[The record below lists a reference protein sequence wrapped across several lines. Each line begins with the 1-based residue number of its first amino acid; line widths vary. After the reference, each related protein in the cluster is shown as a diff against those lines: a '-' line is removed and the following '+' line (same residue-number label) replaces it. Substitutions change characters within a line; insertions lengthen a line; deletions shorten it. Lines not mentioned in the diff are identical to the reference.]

1 LYDIENLA
9 TLMDKHTHQDGVHPT
24 AIPRVFLIRASHTT
38 TPLHVL
44 HAPAVCIVAQGEKQ
58 VMLADRIYRYDRS
71 RYLTVSVDLPLVGQI
86 VTATAEKPY
95 LCFRID
101 LDPVLLSE
109 ILIAAGQTE
118 KEETAPTS
126 SGLFL
131 NDATPD
137 LIETATRLV
146 RLLDSPRDI
155 AMLSPLIEREL
166 LYRLLVSPQSGQLRQ
181 IAHGESRLRQVN
193 TAIGWIRRNFDKPLR
208 IEDMAEHAG
217 MSASSFHQHFKDVT
231 AMSPL
236 QYQEQLRLQ
245 EARRLILGQ
254 ALDAAT
260 AAHTVGYESPSQ
272 FSREYA
278 RLFGAPPLRDIARLK
293 ASPEYLLQA

>member
-1 LYDIENLA
+1 MYDIEILA
-9 TLMDKHTHQDGVHPT
+9 ALMDKHTHQDGVHPT
-24 AIPRVFLIRASHTT
+24 AIPRVFLIRVSRPT

-109 ILIAAGQTE
+109 ILIAAGQTQN
-118 KEETAPTS
+118 EETHPAS
-126 SGLFL
+126 SGLIL

-137 LIETATRLV
+137 LIETAVRLM

-166 LYRLLVSPQSGQLRQ
+166 LYRLLVSPQGGQLRQ
-181 IAHGESRLRQVN
+181 IAHGESRLQQVN
-193 TAIGWIRRNFDKPLR
+193 VAIGWIRRNFDKPLR
-208 IEDMAEHAG
+208 IEDMAEQAR

-236 QYQEQLRLQ
+236 QYQKQLRLQ

-260 AAHTVGYESPSQ
+260 AANTVGYESPSQ

-293 ASPEYLLQA
+293 ASPDYLLQA

>member
-1 LYDIENLA
+1 MYDIENLA
-9 TLMDKHTHQDGVHPT
+9 ALIGKHTRLDGVHPT
-24 AIPRVFLIRASHTT
+24 AIPRVFLIRVSHPT

-58 VMLADRIYRYDRS
+58 MMLADRIYRYDCN

-109 ILIAAGQTE
+109 ILIAAGQVE
-118 KEETAPTS
+118 NEETPPAS

-137 LIETATRLV
+137 LIETAIRLM

-166 LYRLLVSPQSGQLRQ
+166 LYHLLIGPQGGQLRQ

-193 TAIGWIRRNFDKPLR
+193 AAIGWIRRNFDRPLR
-208 IEDMAEHAG
+208 IEDMAEQAR

-236 QYQEQLRLQ
+236 QYQKQLRLQ

-293 ASPEYLLQA
+293 ASPDYLLQA

>member
-1 LYDIENLA
+1 MYDIENLA
-9 TLMDKHTHQDGVHPT
+9 ALMDKHTHQDGVLPT
-24 AIPRVFLIRASHTT
+24 AIPRVFLIRASHPT

-44 HAPAVCIVAQGEKQ
+44 HAPAVCIIAQGEKQ

-71 RYLTVSVDLPLVGQI
+71 RYLTVSVDLPVVGQI
-86 VTATAEKPY
+86 ISATAERPY

-101 LDPVLLSE
+101 LDPMLLSE
-109 ILIAAGQTE
+109 IMIAAGHME
-118 KEETAPTS
+118 NEERGAAT

-137 LIETATRLV
+137 LIEAAIRLI

-166 LYRLLVSPQSGQLRQ
+166 LYRLLVGPQGGQLRQ
-181 IAHGESRLRQVN
+181 IAYGESRLRQVN
-193 TAIGWIRRNFDKPLR
+193 AAIGWIRRNFDKPLR
-208 IEDMAEHAG
+208 IEDMAEQAR
-217 MSASSFHQHFKDVT
+217 MSTSSFHQHFKDVT

-236 QYQEQLRLQ
+236 QYQKQLRLQ

-293 ASPEYLLQA
+293 ASPDYLLQA

>member
-1 LYDIENLA
+1 MYDIENLA
-9 TLMDKHTHQDGVHPT
+9 ALMDKHTHQDGVNPT

-44 HAPAVCIVAQGEKQ
+44 HAPAVCVVAQGEKQ

-101 LDPVLLSE
+101 LDPFLLSE
-109 ILIAAGQTE
+109 ILIAAAQTE
-118 KEETAPTS
+118 NEETAPTS

-166 LYRLLVSPQSGQLRQ
+166 LYRVLVSPQGGQLRQ

-193 TAIGWIRRNFDKPLR
+193 AAIGWIRRNFDKPLR
-208 IEDMAEHAG
+208 IEDMAEQAR
-217 MSASSFHQHFKDVT
+217 MSASSFHQHFKDIT

-236 QYQEQLRLQ
+236 QYQKQLRLQ

-254 ALDAAT
+254 SLDAAT

-293 ASPEYLLQA
+293 ASPDYLLQA